1 MSRGLGKL
9 QRDLLETL
17 EQNTSEIDTL
27 TLAALVYQ
35 ANSGVTTLY
44 RHLITD
50 AQHAAVRRAL
60 RNLHKRGLVVELG
73 RRYRNNCCH
82 WATLKVGLP
91 AQLDRLQSMATGY
104 GIRSSP
110 AKAAKIRAEIAETQ
124 ERMKQLGIE
133 PKDRPSGANPD
144 YS

>member
-44 RHLITD
+44 RDLITD

-60 RNLHKRGLVVELG
+60 RNLHKRGLVIELG

-91 AQLDRLQSMATGY
+91 AQLDRLQFMATGY

-110 AKAAKIRAEIAETQ
+110 AKAAKVRAEIVAIQ
-124 ERMKQLGIE
+124 ERMKQLGIA
-133 PKDRPSGANPD
+133 PTR
-144 YS
+144 